1 MKRDHAYS
9 QAGFTLIETLVYLGL
24 YAIIIL
30 GALAAAYG
38 MFESSAHNETA
49 AMIEEEGDYLTTKI
63 DWALSDAASIRLP
76 ASPGSVLSLVRSDG
90 SSVVISSF
98 GTSMLIQENAA
109 PAQVLNNSS
118 VSIVGLAFVHT
129 LSTSDGV
136 DPESVSA
143 SFTLDATTSDGH
155 ELSRDFST
163 LEYLR
168 K

>member
-1 MKRDHAYS
+1 MRR
-9 QAGFTLIETLVYLGL
+9 GFTLIETLVYLGL

-49 AMIEEEGDYLTTKI
+49 AMIEEEGDYLTAKI

-76 ASPGSVLSLVRSDG
+76 ASSGSLLSLVWSDG
-90 SSVVISSF
+90 SSVVISSL
-98 GTSMLIQENAA
+98 GSSMRIQKNAA
-109 PAQVLNNSS
+109 PAQVLNNPNVS
-118 VSIVGLAFVHT
+118 VVGLTFIHA
-129 LSTSDGV
+129 LPTSDGL

-155 ELSRDFST
+155 ALSRDFST

-168 K
+168 Q